1 VGILP
6 DYGSILQATDNCD
19 DTLDV
24 VQSPETGSS
33 ISDSSLVNLIFTDDT
48 GNSTDTSFWVHV
60 EDTLSPVIISE
71 HDDVILPGGDE
82 CSATLPDYTGDVM
95 VRENCSA
102 SVGVVQ
108 SPAPGTTVT
117 GAFNV
122 ITLAISDESGNTAEV
137 TFEAS
142 VEDTLLPSITCAGDT
157 AIDLEEGESIY
168 VVPGTQLDPHG
179 VEDNCGFTMVSNDF
193 QTGLTLEGAELPV
206 GTNIIIWTVQ
216 DGAGNKTTC
225 STTIT
230 VNGQGNNMG
239 TICKRGEVLIYPNPT
254 KGLITCYLV
263 DRSRKTMTIH
273 DITGKEV
280 YKAVTYEME
289 KNIDISGFHSGIYL
303 LKIQNKN
310 ETIVRRIMKD

>member
-1 VGILP
+1 
-6 DYGSILQATDNCD
+6 
-19 DTLDV
+19 
-24 VQSPETGSS
+24 
-33 ISDSSLVNLIFTDDT
+33 VNLTFTDDT

-108 SPAPGTTVT
+108 SPAPGTMVS

-142 VEDTLLPSITCAGDT
+142 VEDTLVPSITCAGDT
-157 AIDLEEGESIY
+157 AIDLEEGESVYI
-168 VVPGTQLDPHG
+168 VPGTQLDPHG

-193 QTGLTLEGAELPV
+193 QTGLTLEGAEFPV
-206 GTNIIIWTVQ
+206 GTHDITWTVQ
-216 DGAGNKTTC
+216 DASGNRNTC
-225 STTIT
+225 TMK
-230 VNGQGNNMG
+230 V
-239 TICKRGEVLIYPNPT
+239 EVRQPLGLSVLTSLGIDIYPNPAT
-254 KGLITCYLV
+254 DEIYIS
-263 DRSRKTMTIH
+263 DRN
-273 DITGKEV
+273 G
-280 YKAVTYEME
+280 
-289 KNIDISGFHSGIYL
+289 NIEGVFMYDISGRLVLTIPNSSPTENINISHLNTGIYL
-303 LKIQNKN
+303 IELKTTEKVL
-310 ETIVRRIMKD
+310 TIKIVKK